1 VCDIV
6 VKIIM
11 FAISSL
17 DEFLWSCRKPYILQ
31 TVQDRR

>member
-1 VCDIV
+1 
-6 VKIIM
+6 M

-17 DEFLWSCRKPYILQ
+17 DEFLWSFRKPYILQ